1 MVWERLKFGSIY
13 LFAPLGAVRQADII
27 PWDYDVDFGIYRPD
41 YSRCRPLRQ
50 AWNNGAYEDE
60 EGFVWERAREAAF
73 FRVQYSRS
81 NRLHVDI
88 FPFYLDEKRGVMT
101 KDFWFDTHRQD
112 VEFPEKY
119 LKPTVRIPF
128 VGADMAA
135 PNNAKE
141 FLELKF
147 GKGVVENPRYP
158 KGAAPLI
165 GEAVADGVEVTRSRE
180 RPLLHGN

>member
-1 MVWERLKFGSIY
+1 MWYF
-13 LFAPLGAVRQADII
+13 PTPGAVRQADII
-27 PWDYDVDFGIYRPD
+27 PWDYDVDFGMYRSD

-60 EGFVWERAREAAF
+60 DGFVWERAREAEF

-101 KDFWFDTHRQD
+101 KDFWFETHRQD

-119 LKPTVRIPF
+119 LQPLVRLPF
-128 VGADMAA
+128 VGTEINA

-158 KGAAPLI
+158 KGPAPLI
-165 GEAVADGVEVTRSRE
+165 YKAASDGVEVARSRE
-180 RPLLHGN
+180 RPLLHGH

>member
-1 MVWERLKFGSIY
+1 MY
-13 LFAPLGAVRQADII
+13 L
-27 PWDYDVDFGIYRPD
+27 PD
-41 YSRCRPLRQ
+41 YELCLPLRQ
-50 AWNNGAYEDE
+50 AWNDGAYEDDA
-60 EGFVWERAREAAF
+60 GFVWERAREADF

-88 FPFYLDEKRGVMT
+88 FPFYLDEKRGMMT
-101 KDFWFDTHRQD
+101 KDFWFETHRQD

-119 LKPTVRIPF
+119 LRPMARIPF
-128 VGADMAA
+128 VGAEVAA

-147 GKGVVENPRYP
+147 GKGAVENPRYP
-158 KGAAPLI
+158 KGASPFLASS
-165 GEAVADGVEVTRSRE
+165 DDWGVNKGLE